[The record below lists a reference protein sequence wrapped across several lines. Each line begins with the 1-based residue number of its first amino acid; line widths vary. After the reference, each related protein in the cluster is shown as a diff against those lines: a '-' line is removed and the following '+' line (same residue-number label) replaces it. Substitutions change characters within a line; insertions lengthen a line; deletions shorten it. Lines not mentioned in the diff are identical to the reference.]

1 MFKDVL
7 VPIDLNDE
15 AIWERALATAVEMV
29 QAFGTRL
36 HVLTIIPDLNSPLVA
51 NYFPANYEQEVLE
64 RAQKELDETLGRHL
78 PQGVDAERLVAEG
91 TVYREILKAAQA
103 TGCDLIL
110 MGSHHPAFQDFL
122 LGSNAQKVVSHAE
135 CSVMVI
141 RNPKPDKKPRQ

>member
-15 AIWERALATAVEMV
+15 AIWERALATAVEMA

-36 HVLTIIPDLNSPLVA
+36 HALSVVPDLNSPLVA
-51 NYFPANYEQEVLE
+51 NYFPANYEAEVLE
-64 RAQKELDETLGRHL
+64 RAREQLDDCLRRHV
-78 PQGVDAERLVAEG
+78 PSGVEAERLVAEG
-91 TVYREILKAAQA
+91 TVYREIIKAARS

-141 RNPKPDKKPRQ
+141 RNPKPDKKPRT